1 MKPPLFI
8 DDRAVSA
15 ALDAAADRA
24 LQGLLPLI
32 AELGGPRGEKARQA
46 VRAAL
51 LDSLRGQGGDPPL
64 IHGEDA
70 FGHPFRLEDLPLPR
84 AGVGYGVQ
92 RLDTD
97 FLLDRRSGDF
107 LPVRDPRLDA
117 RFASFAEAHG
127 AARDWA
133 VRQGALP
140 EDRPLAIVPVGYDE
154 ALQRHILIYGVLP
167 ASPD

>member
-1 MKPPLFI
+1 MSSPLFI
-8 DDRAVSA
+8 DDSAVSA
-15 ALDAAADRA
+15 ALDAAADHA
-24 LQGLLPLI
+24 LQALLPLI
-32 AELGGPRGEKARQA
+32 AELGGPRGSKAREA

-51 LDSLRGQGGDPPL
+51 LDSLRGQDGDPPL

-84 AGVGYGVQ
+84 ASVGYGVQ

-117 RFASFAEAHG
+117 GFSSFAEARG
-127 AARDWA
+127 AARAWV
-133 VRQGALP
+133 VRHGNLP

-154 ALQRHILIYGVLP
+154 ALQRPILIYGVLP